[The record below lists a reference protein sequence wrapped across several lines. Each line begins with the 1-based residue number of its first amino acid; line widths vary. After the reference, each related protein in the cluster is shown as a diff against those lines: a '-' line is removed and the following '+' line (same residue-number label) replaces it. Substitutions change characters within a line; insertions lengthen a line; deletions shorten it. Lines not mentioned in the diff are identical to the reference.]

1 MSKLLSFLLLSL
13 LCFPAFCQD
22 GWRDE
27 HGHPARDTDS
37 RRSVNGFGGSLVV
50 TPDADWQAK
59 WQTPSDTVP
68 HFSVAKIVPRGQQV
82 FFLIF
87 FANPLL
93 KEDGTADITCDIDV
107 LRPDGKSSFHQ
118 LDVPCFKGAIHE
130 PVTHTFLAPSV
141 IGWTGDSSDS
151 SGTWVLRVLLKDNV
165 RKASV
170 PLRTSFELK

>member
-1 MSKLLSFLLLSL
+1 MPKRLSL
-13 LCFPAFCQD
+13 LLLTLLALPAFSQQ

-27 HGHPARDTDS
+27 HGQLAPDTDS
-37 RRSVNGFGGSLVV
+37 RRSVNGFGGSLLV

-68 HFSVAKIVPRGQQV
+68 QFAVAKVVPRGQQV

-93 KEDGTADITCDIDV
+93 KEGGAADITCDIDV
-107 LRPDGKSSFHQ
+107 LRPDGKATFHQ
-118 LDVPCFKGAIHE
+118 LDMPCFKGVINE
-130 PVTHTFLAPSV
+130 PVTHTFLSPTV
-141 IGWTGDSSDS
+141 IGWTGDAADP
-151 SGTWVLRVLLKDNV
+151 SGAWVLRVLLKDNV
-165 RKASV
+165 RRVRV

>member
-1 MSKLLSFLLLSL
+1 MPKRLSLLLMTLLSL
-13 LCFPAFCQD
+13 PAFCQE

-27 HGHPARDTDS
+27 HGHPVPDS
-37 RRSVNGFGGSLVV
+37 DSQRSIKGFGGRLLV

-59 WQTPSDTVP
+59 WQTPSDTIP
-68 HFSVAKIVPRGQQV
+68 HFTVAKAIPRGQQV

-93 KEDGTADITCDIDV
+93 KEGSTADITCDIDV
-107 LRPDGKSSFHQ
+107 LRPDGKATFHQ
-118 LDVPCFKGAIHE
+118 LGMSCFKGVINE
-130 PVTHTFLAPSV
+130 PATHTFLSPAV
-141 IGWTGDSSDS
+141 IGWTGDSGDP

-165 RKASV
+165 RQASV